1 VTDRR
6 SLRKTLRAA
15 RAGLSPLERRDASM
29 RIAERVAQTHWLRPG
44 TRVALYVAVTEE
56 IDTSPLIALAMR
68 RRAEIFLPRI
78 ESHRDR
84 RMTFSPPGPHRR
96 YNRYGI
102 AEPDTKARMAASAL
116 QLIFVPLVGFDAR
129 GNRLGMGAGYYDQA
143 LAFRRH
149 RQHWLGPRL
158 IGIGHSCQQ
167 VDAIDPTP
175 SDIPLD
181 AVVTE
186 RGIHV
191 FRGENR

>member
-1 VTDRR
+1 MTDRR
-6 SLRKTLRAA
+6 SLRTTLRAA
-15 RAGLSPLERRDASM
+15 RAGLSLLERRHA
-29 RIAERVAQTHWLRPG
+29 AERITSLVAQSHWLKPG
-44 TRVALYVAVTEE
+44 IRLGLYVSVTEE
-56 IDTSPLIALAMR
+56 IDTSPLIALAMHR
-68 RRAEIFLPRI
+68 SAEIFLPRI

-84 RMTFSPPGPHRR
+84 RMTFSPPGPRRR

-102 AEPDTKARMAASAL
+102 AEPDTTMRMSASAL
-116 QLIFVPLVGFDAR
+116 QIIFIPLVGFDTR
-129 GNRLGMGAGYYDQA
+129 GNRLGMGAGFYDRA

-149 RQHWLGPRL
+149 RTHWLGPRL
-158 IGIGHSCQQ
+158 IGIAHSCQQ

-175 SDIPLD
+175 TDIPLD

>member
-6 SLRKTLRAA
+6 TLRKTLRAA
-15 RAGLSPLERRDASM
+15 RAGLSPRARRDAAK
-29 RIAERVAQTHWLRPG
+29 RIAELVAQTHWLRPG
-44 TRVALYVAVTEE
+44 TRVALYVAVAEE

-68 RRAEIFLPRI
+68 RSAEIFLPRI
-78 ESHRDR
+78 ENHRER

-102 AEPDTKARMAASAL
+102 AEPDTTARIAASAL

-129 GNRLGMGAGYYDQA
+129 GNRLGMGAGYYDRA
-143 LAFRRH
+143 LAFRR
-149 RQHWLGPRL
+149 RRNHWYGPRL
-158 IGIGHSCQQ
+158 IGIAHSCQQ

-175 SDIPLD
+175 TDIPLD

-186 RGIHV
+186 RDIHV

>member
-6 SLRKTLRAA
+6 TLRKTLRAA
-15 RAGLSPLERRDASM
+15 RAGLSPLARRDAAK
-29 RIAERVAQTHWLRPG
+29 RIAELVAQTHWLRPG
-44 TRVALYVAVTEE
+44 TRVALYVAVAEE

-68 RRAEIFLPRI
+68 RSAEIFLPRI
-78 ESHRDR
+78 ENHRER
-84 RMTFSPPGPHRR
+84 RMTFSPPGPRRR

-102 AEPDTKARMAASAL
+102 AEPDTTARIAASAL

-129 GNRLGMGAGYYDQA
+129 GNRLGMGAGYYDRA
-143 LAFRRH
+143 LAFRR
-149 RQHWLGPRL
+149 RRNHWYGPRL
-158 IGIGHSCQQ
+158 IGIAHSCQQ

-175 SDIPLD
+175 TDIPLD

-186 RGIHV
+186 RDIHV

>member
-1 VTDRR
+1 MTDRR
-6 SLRKTLRAA
+6 TLRKTLRAA
-15 RAGLSPLERRDASM
+15 RAGLTPLERRHAAE
-29 RIAERVAQTHWLRPG
+29 RVAERVAQTHWLKPG
-44 TRVALYVAVTEE
+44 LRLALYVAVPEE
-56 IDTSPLIALAMR
+56 IDTSPLIALAMHR
-68 RRAEIFLPRI
+68 GAEIFLPRI
-78 ESHRDR
+78 ESHRAR

-102 AEPDTKARMAASAL
+102 AEPDTTARRAASSL
-116 QLIFVPLVGFDAR
+116 QIIFIPLVGFDAR
-129 GNRLGMGAGYYDQA
+129 GNRLGMGAGYYDRA

-167 VDAIDPTP
+167 VEAIDPTP